1 MGTLSLQ
8 TSRHLHNM
16 KTIAIIGGTGGTG
29 KWAVKGAL
37 LKGYKVKL
45 LARNPDKVTKVLST
59 LFDADTLKTLQENV
73 VVVAGG
79 VMDDAVLDDLLADT
93 EAVLSFLGM
102 VDQKVWVVSPGVE
115 SIINDL
121 EASEKMIAAER
132 ENGESG
138 LNMMVIRSPVLK
150 DSKSYELDFL
160 SEEKDYH
167 LIAPTDCVKVGGVF
181 IDRQQVAGGFLT
193 ALESSQWDGTT
204 VTVSKIP

>member
-1 MGTLSLQ
+1 MGT
-8 TSRHLHNM
+8 NM
-16 KTIAIIGGTGGTG
+16 KTIAVIGGTGGTG

-102 VDQKVWVVSPGVE
+102 VDQKVWVCRPGWSPSSMASRE
-115 SIINDL
+115 SL
-121 EASEKMIAAER
+121 LV
-132 ENGESG
+132 GE
-138 LNMMVIRSPVLK
+138 VL
-150 DSKSYELDFL
+150 
-160 SEEKDYH
+160 
-167 LIAPTDCVKVGGVF
+167 
-181 IDRQQVAGGFLT
+181 QN
-193 ALESSQWDGTT
+193 SSQC
-204 VTVSKIP
+204 